1 MRLLWQLS
9 FWIIIAYT
17 LLRLMGRDPIDTP
30 LQQEMDPTLQQ
41 EMDPTLQQ
49 EIDQAL
55 QLRGEISPE
64 LGGYVQPLQFADN
77 SLVGRFYE
85 ADMQR
90 SAVHHHTGMLLWDL
104 GQDFPVTATA
114 IGVDRRH
121 HFVNA
126 YLEGFRPFWTQ
137 QLWVPL
143 YTIAHKLEYQ
153 RDHLQYPGLQEAWQS
168 SRQAFYNTRGDCE
181 DHALILADWLISMGY
196 DARVVLGSAMREGHA
211 WVVLFHEGREF
222 LLEATS
228 KRKKM
233 DWSLYPLAGLQ
244 TDYQPEYMFN
254 RRFFWTNQ
262 GSAFTT
268 RYSGGQWL
276 RQSRYKRR

>member
-1 MRLLWQLS
+1 MRLSWQLS
-9 FWIIIAYT
+9 FWIIIAYI
-17 LLRLMGRDPIDTP
+17 LLRLMGRDPVDAP
-30 LQQEMDPTLQQ
+30 LQQEMDPILRQ
-41 EMDPTLQQ
+41 D
-49 EIDQAL
+49 IDQAL
-55 QLRGEISPE
+55 QLGGDISTQ
-64 LGGYVQPLQFADN
+64 LGGYVQPLEFADN

-90 SAVHHHTGMLLWDL
+90 TIVHHQAGTLLWDL
-104 GQDFPVTATA
+104 GQDLPVTATA
-114 IGVDRRH
+114 FGVDRQH

-126 YLEGFRPFWTQ
+126 YLEGFQPFRTE

-143 YTIAHKLEYQ
+143 YTIAHKLVYQ
-153 RDHLQYPGLQEAWQS
+153 RDHLQYSGLQDVWQS

-196 DARVVLGSAMREGHA
+196 DARVVLGTAMREGHA
-211 WVVLFHEGREF
+211 WVVVFHEGQEF

-244 TDYQPEYMFN
+244 TDYQPKYMFN

-262 GSAFTT
+262 GSEFTT

-276 RQSRYKRR
+276 RQSRYKRH

>member
-1 MRLLWQLS
+1 MKLRWQLL
-9 FWIIIAYT
+9 FWIVLAGI
-17 LLRLMGRDPIDTP
+17 LLRLMEGDPVDRP
-30 LQQEMDPTLQQ
+30 LQQELDPILQQ
-41 EMDPTLQQ
+41 N
-49 EIDQAL
+49 IDRAL
-55 QLRGEISPE
+55 QLRGEASPAM
-64 LGGYVQPLQFADN
+64 GGYVQPLTFTDN

-90 SAVHHHTGMLLWDL
+90 SITYHYAGTLLWNL
-104 GQDFPVTATA
+104 GQDLPMTVTAK
-114 IGVDRRH
+114 GVDRQH

-126 YLEGFRPFWTQ
+126 YLEGFQPFRTE

-153 RDHLQYPGLQEAWQS
+153 RDHVQYPGSNEIWQS

-181 DHALILADWLISMGY
+181 DHSLVLADWLISMGY
-196 DARVVLGSAMREGHA
+196 DARVVLGDFNGEGHA
-211 WVVLFHEGREF
+211 WVVLFHDGREF

-233 DWSLYPLAGLQ
+233 EWSLYPLAGLQ
-244 TDYQPEYMFN
+244 TDYHPEYMFN

-262 GSAFTT
+262 GSAYTT

-276 RQSRYKRR
+276 RQTRYKRR

>member
-1 MRLLWQLS
+1 MRLLSQLS
-9 FWIIIAYT
+9 LWIIIAYT
-17 LLRLMGRDPIDTP
+17 LLRLMGRDQADTP
-30 LQQEMDPTLQQ
+30 LQPEMDPILRQQ
-41 EMDPTLQQ
+41 
-49 EIDQAL
+49 IDQSL
-55 QLRGEISPE
+55 QLESEISPK
-64 LGGYVQPLQFADN
+64 LGGYVQPLKFADN
-77 SLVGRFYE
+77 SLDGRFYE

-90 SAVHHHTGMLLWDL
+90 SIDHHAGMFLWDL
-104 GQDFPVTATA
+104 GQNLPVTATA
-114 IGVDRRH
+114 VGVDRQH

-126 YLEGFRPFWTQ
+126 YLEGFQPFRTEK
-137 QLWVPL
+137 LWVPL

-153 RDHLQYPGLQEAWQS
+153 RDHLQYPGFYEAWQS

-181 DHALILADWLISMGY
+181 DHALILADWLISMEY
-196 DARVVLGSAMREGHA
+196 DARVVIGDFEGVGHA
-211 WVVLFHEGREF
+211 WVVVFHEGREF
-222 LLEATS
+222 LLEATN

-244 TDYQPEYMFN
+244 TNYQPEYMFN

-268 RYSGGQWL
+268 SYSGYQWL

>member
-1 MRLLWQLS
+1 MKLRWQLL
-9 FWIIIAYT
+9 FWIVLAGI
-17 LLRLMGRDPIDTP
+17 LLRLIEGDPVDRP
-30 LQQEMDPTLQQ
+30 LQQQLDPILQQ
-41 EMDPTLQQ
+41 N
-49 EIDQAL
+49 IDQAL
-55 QLRGEISPE
+55 QLRGEASPAM
-64 LGGYVQPLQFADN
+64 GGYVQPLTFADN

-85 ADMQR
+85 VEMQR
-90 SAVHHHTGMLLWDL
+90 SITYHYAGTFLWNL
-104 GQDFPVTATA
+104 GQDLPMTVTAK
-114 IGVDRRH
+114 GVDRQH

-126 YLEGFRPFWTQ
+126 YLEGFQPFRTE

-153 RDHLQYPGLQEAWQS
+153 RDHVQYPGSNEIWQS

-181 DHALILADWLISMGY
+181 DHALVLADWLISMGY
-196 DARVVLGSAMREGHA
+196 DARVVLGDFNGEGHA
-211 WVVLFHEGREF
+211 WVVVFHEGREF

-233 DWSLYPLAGLQ
+233 DWNLYPLASLQ

-262 GSAFTT
+262 GSAYTT
-268 RYSGGQWL
+268 SYSGGQWL
-276 RQSRYKRR
+276 RQTRYKRR

>member
-1 MRLLWQLS
+1 MKLRWQLL
-9 FWIIIAYT
+9 FWIVLAGI
-17 LLRLMGRDPIDTP
+17 LLRLIEGDPVDRP
-30 LQQEMDPTLQQ
+30 LQQQLDPILQQ
-41 EMDPTLQQ
+41 N
-49 EIDQAL
+49 IDQAL
-55 QLRGEISPE
+55 QLRGEASPAM
-64 LGGYVQPLQFADN
+64 GGYVQPLTFADN

-85 ADMQR
+85 VEMQR
-90 SAVHHHTGMLLWDL
+90 SITYHYAGTLLWNL
-104 GQDFPVTATA
+104 GQDLPMTVTAK
-114 IGVDRRH
+114 GVDRQH

-126 YLEGFRPFWTQ
+126 YLEGFQPFRTE

-153 RDHLQYPGLQEAWQS
+153 RDHVQYPGSNEIWQS

-181 DHALILADWLISMGY
+181 DHALVLADWLISMGY
-196 DARVVLGSAMREGHA
+196 DARVVLGDFNGEGHA
-211 WVVLFHEGREF
+211 WVVVFHEGREF

-233 DWSLYPLAGLQ
+233 DWNLYPLASLQ

-262 GSAFTT
+262 GSAYTT
-268 RYSGGQWL
+268 SYSGGQWL
-276 RQSRYKRR
+276 RQTRYKRR